1 MVDHGVSI
9 NDVTLGAAREI
20 AGGKAGMDDNSESGT
35 LLFVLSNKGE
45 SLSSLFLI
53 PMYQFWLHIDI
64 YRFFVFLHE
73 LLTYHYRSVLL
84 GIQISHCCILQEA
97 HMGYQILF
105 PCLL

>member
-1 MVDHGVSI
+1 MKY
-9 NDVTLGAAREI
+9 VTFGAAQEI
-20 AGGKAGMDDNSESGT
+20 TGGKAGMDDNSESGT
-35 LLFVLSNKGE
+35 LFFVPSNKGK

-53 PMYQFWLHIDI
+53 HMYQFWLHIYI
-64 YRFFVFLHE
+64 YRIFVLLYE

-105 PCLL
+105 PCLP